1 MVMKASYGI
10 VALAAL
16 LAAGGAIAQTP
27 YPDKPIRIVV
37 GFAAGGPADITA
49 RVVGDKL
56 SQAFGKPVVVDNV
69 AGAGGNLATDR
80 VAKAAPDGYTL
91 LIATNGP
98 FVINPT
104 LYDKLP
110 FDPIR
115 DFIPISNLSYTP
127 NILAVH
133 NGIAAKNAQELAAL
147 ARSQPGRHT
156 FASAGVGSTQHLAGE
171 LFKFMAGIDIKHVPY
186 RGIALVMPDLL
197 AGRVSMVFGNITSV
211 LPLARDGKIRT
222 LAVTSAKRWAAM
234 PDLPTM
240 SESGFPGFD
249 ATAWFGL
256 MAPAG
261 TPAPIIEKLHQ
272 EAVRALAQSDVRARL
287 DDVGM
292 GVIGNTP
299 AEYAAAIKAEAPQ
312 WVKVIK
318 AAGIKASD

>member
-1 MVMKASYGI
+1 MKRILAV
-10 VALAAL
+10 VATAAAL
-16 LAAGGAIAQTP
+16 LAAGAAMAQIP

-49 RVVGDKL
+49 RVIGDKL
-56 SQAFGKPVVVDNV
+56 SQAFGKPVV

-98 FVINPT
+98 FVINPA

-211 LPLARDGKIRT
+211 LPLARDGKIRA
-222 LAVTSAKRWAAM
+222 LAVTSAKRWAAT

-272 EAVRALAQSDVRARL
+272 EVVRALAQSDVRARL

-312 WVKVIK
+312 W
-318 AAGIKASD
+318 

>member
-1 MVMKASYGI
+1 MKAIYGV
-10 VALAAL
+10 VAALTAL
-16 LAAGGAIAQTP
+16 LAAENALAQGN

-37 GFAAGGPADITA
+37 GFAAGGPADIAA

-56 SQAFGKPVVVDNV
+56 SQALGKPVVVDNV
-69 AGAGGNLATDR
+69 AGAGGNIATDR

-91 LIATNGP
+91 LLATNGP
-98 FVINPT
+98 FVINPS

-110 FDPIR
+110 FDPVK
-115 DFIPISNLSYTP
+115 DFIPISVLCFTP

-133 NGIAAKNAQELAAL
+133 NDIAAKTAQELAVL
-147 ARSQPGRHT
+147 ARAQPGQHT

-171 LFKFMAGIDIKHVPY
+171 LFKFTAGIDIKHVPY

-211 LPLARDGKIRT
+211 MPLSRDGKIRA
-222 LAVTSAKRWAAM
+222 LAVTSPKRWPAT
-234 PDLPTM
+234 PELPTM

-261 TPAPIIEKLHQ
+261 TPPAIIERLHR
-272 EAVRALAQSDVRARL
+272 EIVRSLAQSDVRARI
-287 DDVGM
+287 DEVGM
-292 GVIGNTP
+292 AVVGNTP

-312 WVKVIK
+312 WAKVIK
-318 AAGIKASD
+318 AAGIKVTD